1 MQTFFLF
8 ALIIASVGLMVIAIS
23 KWKIHPFI
31 VMTVIALLVGLI
43 WGTVYP
49 ESELTPAKVVSSVK
63 SGFGDIMT
71 SIGIVILCGTIIGT
85 ILEKT
90 GAALTMASVVAMG
103 AMGYVTGIPVF
114 CDSGFVVLSPISRA
128 LAAQSNVSL
137 AVMGTALSGGLYATH
152 CLVPPTP
159 GPIAMAGTLNADLG
173 LTILV
178 GLVIS
183 IPAVVV
189 AVLYAKLVASKID
202 IPANSEYTL
211 DELKEKYGK
220 LPGTLH
226 SFSPI
231 LLPIVLIALSSVAA
245 FPGSPF
251 GTGFLYTF
259 ITFIGNPVVALLL
272 GVFLAITLIPAQE
285 KSHTLEWVTQGV
297 TDSAAILAI
306 TGAGGSFGAI
316 LKLLP
321 IADSVGGLVST
332 GIGILIPFIIACI
345 LKLAMGAS
353 TVAMITT
360 AGMMA
365 PLMETLCYTSPL
377 AKVLVVMAIGAGSMV
392 ASHAND
398 SYFWV
403 VSQFSDMK
411 TEEAYKCQTGMT
423 AVMGITIIILLF
435 VVSLFIRSSGHAAL
449 EAAPPV
455 LSLRTENLNYDPLKE
470 HEPCIWK
477 TRKSG
482 RTPGK

>member
-1 MQTFFLF
+1 MQTFLLF
-8 ALIIASVGLMVIAIS
+8 ALIILSVVAMVIAIS
-23 KWKIHPFI
+23 KFNIHPFI
-31 VMTVIALLVGLI
+31 VMTVIAILVGLL
-43 WGTVYP
+43 WGIEPVTVVD
-49 ESELTPAKVVSSVK
+49 TVK
-63 SGFGDIMT
+63 NGFGSILT

-90 GAALTMASVVAMG
+90 GAALTMANTILNVVGKKNSVVAIG

-114 CDSGFVVLSPISRA
+114 CDSGFVVLSPINRA
-128 LAAQSNVSL
+128 LAAQSNTSL
-137 AVMGTALSGGLYATH
+137 AVMATALSGGLYATH

-159 GPIAMAGTLNADLG
+159 GPIAMAGTLEADLG

-178 GLVIS
+178 GLIVS
-183 IPAVVV
+183 IPAVAV
-189 AVLYAKLVASKID
+189 AIIYALKVSSKID

-211 DELKEKYGK
+211 DELKAKYGK
-220 LPGTLH
+220 LPGALH

-231 LLPIVLIALSSVAA
+231 LLPIILIAIASVAA
-245 FPGSPF
+245 FPSYPF
-251 GTGFLYTF
+251 GQGAVYQV
-259 ITFIGNPVVALLL
+259 IQFIGNPVVALLL
-272 GVFLAITLIPAQE
+272 GVFLSMTLIPKEE
-285 KSHTLEWVTQGV
+285 KENTLKWVTQGV
-297 TDSAAILAI
+297 TDSAGILAI

-321 IADSVGGLVST
+321 IADATTGLLNCGLGV
-332 GIGILIPFIIACI
+332 LIPFVIAMI

-365 PLMETLCYTSPL
+365 PLMSTMGFTSPL
-377 AKVLVVMAIGAGSMV
+377 GKVLVVLAIGAGSMV

-423 AVMGITIIILLF
+423 AVMGITIIIILF
-435 VVSLFIRSSGHAAL
+435 VVSLF
-449 EAAPPV
+449 V
-455 LSLRTENLNYDPLKE
+455 
-470 HEPCIWK
+470 
-477 TRKSG
+477 
-482 RTPGK
+482 

>member
-1 MQTFFLF
+1 MQTFMLF
-8 ALIIASVGLMVIAIS
+8 ALIILSVVAMVIAIS
-23 KWKIHPFI
+23 KFNLHPFI
-31 VMTVIALLVGLI
+31 VLTVVAIAVGLL
-43 WGTVYP
+43 WGIEPT
-49 ESELTPAKVVSSVK
+49 EVVSTVK
-63 SGFGDIMT
+63 EGFGSILT

-90 GAALTMASVVAMG
+90 GAALTMANFILKIVGKKNSVVAMG

-128 LAAQSNVSL
+128 LAAQSNTSL
-137 AVMGTALSGGLYATH
+137 AVMATALSGGLYATH

-178 GLVIS
+178 GLCVS
-183 IPAVVV
+183 IPATAV
-189 AVLYAKLVASKID
+189 AILYAKKVSSTVQ

-211 DELKEKYGK
+211 EELQAKYGQ
-220 LPGTLH
+220 LPGVLH

-231 LLPIVLIALSSVAA
+231 LLPIVLIAFASVAS
-245 FPGSPF
+245 FPSYPF
-251 GTGFLYTF
+251 GQGAVYQA
-259 ITFIGNPVVALLL
+259 IEFIGNPVVALIL
-272 GVFLAITLIPAQE
+272 GVFLAMSLIPKSE
-285 KSHTLEWVTQGV
+285 KENTLKWVTQGV

-321 IADSVGGLVST
+321 IADATTGLLQSGLGV
-332 GIGILIPFIIACI
+332 LIPFVIAMI

-365 PLMETLCYTSPL
+365 PLMETMGFVSPL
-377 AKVLVVMAIGAGSMV
+377 ARVFVVLAIGAGSMV

-411 TEEAYKCQTGMT
+411 TNEAYKCQTGMT
-423 AVMGITIIILLF
+423 AVMGFTVIIILF
-435 VVSLFIRSSGHAAL
+435 
-449 EAAPPV
+449 V
-455 LSLRTENLNYDPLKE
+455 LSLILF
-470 HEPCIWK
+470 
-477 TRKSG
+477 
-482 RTPGK
+482 

>member
-1 MQTFFLF
+1 MQTFLLF
-8 ALIIASVGLMVIAIS
+8 TLIILSVVMMVIAIS
-23 KWKIHPFI
+23 KWKVHPFI

-43 WGTVYP
+43 WGVIYP
-49 ESELTPAKVVSSVK
+49 ESELTPAKVVDSVK
-63 SGFGDIMT
+63 SGFGGIMT

-90 GAALTMASVVAMG
+90 GAALTMANSILNLVGKKNSVVAIG

-159 GPIAMAGTLNADLG
+159 GPIAMAGTLEADLG

-178 GLVIS
+178 GLLVS
-183 IPAVVV
+183 IPAVAV
-189 AVLYAKLVASKID
+189 AVLYAKTVASKID

-220 LPGTLH
+220 LPGALH

-231 LLPIVLIALSSVAA
+231 LLPIILIALSSIAS
-245 FPGSPF
+245 FPGNPM
-251 GTGFLYTF
+251 GTGLVYTL

-272 GVFLAITLIPAQE
+272 GVFLAMTLIPASE
-285 KSHTLEWVTQGV
+285 KHNTLDWVSKGV
-297 TDSAAILAI
+297 LDSASILAI

-332 GIGILIPFIIACI
+332 GIGILIPFIIAMI

-365 PLMETLCYTSPL
+365 PLMESMGYTSPF
-377 AKVLVVMAIGAGSMV
+377 ARVLVVLAIGAGSMV

-423 AVMGITIIILLF
+423 AVMGCSIIIILFILSLF
-435 VVSLFIRSSGHAAL
+435 V
-449 EAAPPV
+449 
-455 LSLRTENLNYDPLKE
+455 
-470 HEPCIWK
+470 
-477 TRKSG
+477 
-482 RTPGK
+482 